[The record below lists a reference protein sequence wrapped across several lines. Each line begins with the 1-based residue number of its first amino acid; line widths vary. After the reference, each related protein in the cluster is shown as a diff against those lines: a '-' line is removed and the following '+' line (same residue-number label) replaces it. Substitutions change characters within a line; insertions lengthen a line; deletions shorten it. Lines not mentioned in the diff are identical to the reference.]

1 MSRLNTDINATV
13 RANINTTITTILPTG
28 TLAPN
33 ASLTSGT
40 TVRNGLKD
48 STNTVIFG
56 TLDIVMTTLGILVA
70 VAGILVGVRYGP
82 HLVNTVRVFISGRG
96 HGEAGT
102 EVELAP
108 LHRSQSPAGTHVAQA
123 VSV

>member
-1 MSRLNTDINATV
+1 MSHLDVDVTIRDT
-13 RANINTTITTILPTG
+13 INTTITAILATEKPS
-28 TLAPN
+28 PI
-33 ASLTSGT
+33 SLLTTGT

-48 STNTVIFG
+48 STNTVILG
-56 TLDIVMTTLGILVA
+56 TVDIVMTTLGILVT

-82 HLVNTVRVFISGRG
+82 HFVNTVRVFISGRG

-108 LHRSQSPAGTHVAQA
+108 LHRSQSPAVTRVAQA
-123 VSV
+123 GSV